1 MPEERVT
8 YFEIHDI
15 PFREVFRPS
24 SFVEISRVDVDSSG
38 KMVLREPNQEE
49 SRLLGLPI
57 ERNSINESIAVELA
71 KDPTYSW

>member
-1 MPEERVT
+1 MPEDK

-15 PFREVFRPS
+15 PFKKEFRDS
-24 SFVEISRVDVDSSG
+24 YVSTTLRVDVDASD

-49 SRLLGLPI
+49 RRLLGLPI
-57 ERNSINESIAVELA
+57 ERNSINERIAVELA